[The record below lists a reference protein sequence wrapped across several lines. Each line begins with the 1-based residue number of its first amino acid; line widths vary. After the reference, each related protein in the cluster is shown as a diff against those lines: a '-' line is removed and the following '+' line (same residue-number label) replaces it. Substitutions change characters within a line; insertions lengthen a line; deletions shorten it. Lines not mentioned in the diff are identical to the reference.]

1 MFKKIDYKRLNFGDL
16 ERIDSHDIK
25 RDEMHAFFLTFD
37 FLELIKKWPEIV
49 GVKLA
54 AVTSPLK
61 IKQDSLFVITKHSS
75 YSEELNWSSEMIK
88 KEVFKH
94 FPNLKPII
102 KKLAFQTQESFFEQR
117 KAEEAKIAAQAPRL
131 HPQSPT
137 YKLLKAEA
145 ERLFHDMEDQE
156 LKASMISI
164 YIQSK

>member
-1 MFKKIDYKRLNFGDL
+1 MFKKIDYKRLNYGDL
-16 ERIDSHDIK
+16 ERIDPHDIK
-25 RDEMHAFFLTFD
+25 RDEMRSVFLTFD
-37 FLELIKKWPEIV
+37 FLDLIKKWPDIV
-49 GVKLA
+49 GAKLA

-102 KKLAFQTQESFFEQR
+102 KKLAFQTQENFFEQKKVEQA
-117 KAEEAKIAAQAPRL
+117 KAAAQVTKL
-131 HPQSPT
+131 HPQSPK
-137 YKLLKAEA
+137 YKLLKLEA
-145 ERLFHDMEDQE
+145 DRLFADIEDEE
-156 LKASMISI
+156 LRTSMISI

>member
-1 MFKKIDYKRLNFGDL
+1 MFKKIDYKRLNYGDL
-16 ERIDSHDIK
+16 DRIDSHDIK
-25 RDEMHAFFLTFD
+25 RDEMRAVFLTFD
-37 FLELIKKWPEIV
+37 FLDLIKKWPDIV

-102 KKLAFQTQESFFEQR
+102 KKLAFQTQENFFEQ
-117 KAEEAKIAAQAPRL
+117 KKVEEAKIAATVPKL
-131 HPQSPT
+131 HPQSPK
-137 YKLLKAEA
+137 YKLLKLEA
-145 ERLFHDMEDQE
+145 ERLFADIEDE
-156 LKASMISI
+156 EMKASMISI

>member
-1 MFKKIDYKRLNFGDL
+1 MFKKIDYKRLNYGDL
-16 ERIDSHDIK
+16 ERIDPHDIK
-25 RDEMHAFFLTFD
+25 RDEMRSVFLTFD
-37 FLELIKKWPEIV
+37 FLDLIKKWPEIV
-49 GVKLA
+49 GAKLA

-102 KKLAFQTQESFFEQR
+102 KKLAFQTQENFFEQ
-117 KAEEAKIAAQAPRL
+117 KKVEEAKIAAQVPKL
-131 HPQSPT
+131 HPQSPK
-137 YKLLKAEA
+137 YKLLKLEA
-145 ERLFHDMEDQE
+145 DRLFADIEDEE

>member
-94 FPNLKPII
+94 FPNLKKII
-102 KKLAFQTQESFFEQR
+102 KKLAFQTQESFFEQ
-117 KAEEAKIAAQAPRL
+117 KKLEELKVAAETSKL
-131 HPQSPT
+131 HPQSPR
-137 YKLLKAEA
+137 YKLLKLEA
-145 ERLFHDMEDQE
+145 DRLFSDIEDEE

>member
-16 ERIDSHDIK
+16 ERLDSHDIK

-49 GVKLA
+49 GAKLA

-61 IKQDSLFVITKHSS
+61 IKQDSLFVITKHAS
-75 YSEELNWSSEMIK
+75 YSDELNWSSEMIK

-102 KKLAFQTQESFFEQR
+102 KKLAFQTQESFFEQKR
-117 KAEEAKIAAQAPRL
+117 LEELKVAALAPKL
-131 HPQSPT
+131 HPQSPR
-137 YKLLKAEA
+137 YKLLKLEA
-145 ERLFHDMEDQE
+145 ERLFSDIEDEE
-156 LKASMISI
+156 LKTQMISI

>member
-16 ERIDSHDIK
+16 ERIDSNDIK
-25 RDEMHAFFLTFD
+25 RDQMHAFFLTFD

-94 FPNLKPII
+94 FPNLKPIV
-102 KKLAFQTQESFFEQR
+102 KKLAFQTQESFFEQK
-117 KAEEAKIAAQAPRL
+117 KAEEAKIAALAPKL
-131 HPQSPT
+131 HPQSPK

-145 ERLFHDMEDQE
+145 ERLFADM
-156 LKASMISI
+156 
-164 YIQSK
+164 